1 MLMRMILV
9 LTALLLLPCRSARVE
24 TSERRGN
31 CYESSNGLVNT
42 QGWGC
47 EVYYHTEGMCGK
59 YDGNGFN
66 SMEMCCACNGGYW
79 PEADT
84 NQEKHGEQDSCHG
97 FTCDEWIEKNPAYTC
112 SYLTDAFGC
121 DCSTSSC
128 STHCPATCGGFR
140 CDDWIDSDHAYSCGL
155 LQHSYGCDCA
165 GCECKTHVAALTD
178 GYSLLENA
186 DTGNSGDCMNHCVD
200 CDHTWLPHQVHSIEG
215 CRTLCDE
222 NFNKEGID
230 QWCYAYSWDET
241 WKACR
246 LYHEAPDGPS
256 ADSGTV
262 CYVKEQAYP
271 AEHSAYESR
280 EGNLIIDK
288 ETMQEMNTQMVMTT
302 MQPPAKTAKKAKE
315 VGKHQPKQELGL
327 VNDKLWAHYMMKAD
341 LTFRITNTFSEPSA
355 CVQSSAACISNKAF
369 DHSDVLTQTKTGGAY
384 SRRTVVFGGGNFGPF
399 QKYSLF
405 KPNAMNIH
413 TTWRVADAADDAI
426 IHFTIQKIKGGVD
439 CAFLGFNCKNAW
451 NVYRGLTRGN
461 TIVYYAIEST
471 NQFRIYRNRAA
482 FETSTNNWCATVASI
497 LPTEQNGQSV
507 LSITVKPGEDTALLM
522 LAAWAMYKSGDT
534 NQFATKAS

>member
-31 CYESSNGLVNT
+31 CYETSNGLVNA

-47 EVYYHTEGMCGK
+47 DVYYHTEGMCGK

-200 CDHTWLPHQVHSIEG
+200 CDHTWLPTKSTQSRDAG
-215 CRTLCDE
+215 PFAMKTSTR
-222 NFNKEGID
+222 
-230 QWCYAYSWDET
+230 
-241 WKACR
+241 KA
-246 LYHEAPDGPS
+246 LT
-256 ADSGTV
+256 SGVT
-262 CYVKEQAYP
+262 
-271 AEHSAYESR
+271 
-280 EGNLIIDK
+280 
-288 ETMQEMNTQMVMTT
+288 
-302 MQPPAKTAKKAKE
+302 
-315 VGKHQPKQELGL
+315 
-327 VNDKLWAHYMMKAD
+327 
-341 LTFRITNTFSEPSA
+341 
-355 CVQSSAACISNKAF
+355 
-369 DHSDVLTQTKTGGAY
+369 
-384 SRRTVVFGGGNFGPF
+384 RTVG
-399 QKYSLF
+399 
-405 KPNAMNIH
+405 
-413 TTWRVADAADDAI
+413 TR
-426 IHFTIQKIKGGVD
+426 
-439 CAFLGFNCKNAW
+439 LGK
-451 NVYRGLTRGN
+451 
-461 TIVYYAIEST
+461 
-471 NQFRIYRNRAA
+471 RAA
-482 FETSTNNWCATVASI
+482 FTTRRLMDHPPTVAQCV
-497 LPTEQNGQSV
+497 T
-507 LSITVKPGEDTALLM
+507 
-522 LAAWAMYKSGDT
+522 
-534 NQFATKAS
+534 